1 VEDLIG
7 ELHVD
12 PNVVSQVT
20 KVYTEFL
27 EVPTRGWETCE
38 SPPDPTTIISVTKK
52 IQEEK
57 NQALPEVQIGLNEK
71 KDKHS
76 HQLQYIHE
84 KLYINMPN
92 VDLLKHHTETE
103 SPYGDVM
110 LLDTDASRI
119 FKVKTRG
126 KFGNGPTMS
135 CYFGGST
142 YMVLCNVK
150 CSINII
156 PYSIYKGSLRI

>member
-57 NQALPEVQIGLNEK
+57 NQALPKVQIGLNEK

-84 KLYINMPN
+84 KLYINMSN
-92 VDLLKHHTETE
+92 VDLLKI
-103 SPYGDVM
+103 SLRLNPNMV
-110 LLDTDASRI
+110 
-119 FKVKTRG
+119 
-126 KFGNGPTMS
+126 MS
-135 CYFGGST
+135 CYLILMPQEFSKLRLE
-142 YMVLCNVK
+142 V
-150 CSINII
+150 
-156 PYSIYKGSLRI
+156 SLAMDQRCHVILEDLHIWYYVT